1 MSGPLRD
8 SLTGGLSCCSA
19 PSNLGTVWVEHS
31 RPLLSAINSLH
42 GVHVMLVDS
51 EDTILK
57 DVDIPVTVNKT
68 EWTTDISS
76 GHFWRLFTEGRHEL
90 SVGELTKV
98 VTIVPG
104 WMEHGDHQVPA

>member
-1 MSGPLRD
+1 
-8 SLTGGLSCCSA
+8 
-19 PSNLGTVWVEHS
+19 
-31 RPLLSAINSLH
+31 
-42 GVHVMLVDS
+42 MLVDS

-104 WMEHGDHQVPA
+104 RMEIIKFQLSLGTPRFLLFCLIVIAFLFFLTLYWMRR